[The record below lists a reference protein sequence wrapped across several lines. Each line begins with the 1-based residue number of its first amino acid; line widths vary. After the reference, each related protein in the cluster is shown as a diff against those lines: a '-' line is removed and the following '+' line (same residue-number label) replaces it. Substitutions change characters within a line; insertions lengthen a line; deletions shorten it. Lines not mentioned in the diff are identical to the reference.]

1 MKKRRLLA
9 ALAAA
14 AMSVTML
21 AGCGGDK
28 PGGKRLRLGRK
39 IGRRRRRSQHD
50 PDHGAA

>member
-28 PGGKRLRLGRK
+28 P
-39 IGRRRRRSQHD
+39 
-50 PDHGAA
+50 AASGSG